1 MVEEQEEE
9 EKVKCSRSRL
19 IINLDVAG
27 RRRLFEIFYI
37 LRIMVIISG
46 QLLARTRNTARGR
59 RLFDYV

>member
-27 RRRLFEIFYI
+27 RTAEII
-37 LRIMVIISG
+37 LNILHTEDNG
-46 QLLARTRNTARGR
+46 HN
-59 RLFDYV
+59 